1 MTNKSPCIS
10 VIMSVYNAEK
20 YVRDCIRSI
29 LGQTFSDFEF
39 IIINDASTDS
49 SPEII
54 KSFKDKRIRLLNNRE
69 RCYPTRN
76 KGLRVARGKYICI
89 MDADDISLPHRFE
102 RQVLFMEQ
110 HPQYGLAGSGYR
122 VLGKERDLYRES
134 DYQKIKV
141 QLMRN
146 NCFIHPSVIIR
157 HDLLKKHKL
166 RYIRKYYYSSDYDF
180 LARAARYFP
189 ITNIPEVLMHYRV
202 HEGQVTIQYR
212 KRQAEL
218 ADEIS
223 IDQLRYIGINPTKEE
238 TGMHL
243 NLLKGNPI
251 EYSRKL
257 KLYKW
262 INRIREAN
270 LKACFYDKNELE
282 AFFEALIFM
291 QPFCKKY
298 PNKLTVKERTKVK
311 GTIREDL
318 TDVTFVIPVRITS
331 DHVIENLNTTIDFIR
346 NNFNTSFYL
355 LEADVAQRYFPAENQ
370 KGVRYEFIRDDNPV
384 FPRTKWINRLLNSVE
399 TPYVAVWEPGSIVM
413 PDQIKNA
420 IKNLKYSD
428 TILSIPYSE
437 RIYKC
442 DPLSSGMFGKYMKP
456 EVLKL
461 MAPAMPVESNLK
473 NKGQV
478 FLVNRKRYLATRGEN
493 EKLYGEEMENVVRLK
508 MMDVLNMTVY
518 HSAGPLFCLWYP
530 DSRIHKNNQIDSEIL
545 NRKELLNTCKHAK
558 V

>member
-1 MTNKSPCIS
+1 MISNRPCIS

-20 YVRDCIRSI
+20 YVGDCIRSI

-54 KSFKDKRIRLLNNRE
+54 RSFRDKRIRLLNNRE
-69 RCYPTRN
+69 RSYPTRN

-110 HPQYGLAGSGYR
+110 NPQYGLAGSGYR

-202 HEGQVTIQYR
+202 HEGQVTMQFR

-370 KGVRYEFIRDDNPV
+370 KDVRYEFIHDDNPV
-384 FPRTKWINRLLNSVE
+384 FHRTKWINRLLKSVG

-420 IKNLKYSD
+420 VESLRY
-428 TILSIPYSE
+428 TEAILSIPYSE

-442 DPLSSGMFGKYMKP
+442 DQLSGGLFGKSMKP

-461 MAPAMPVESNLK
+461 MAPAMSVESNHLFS
-473 NKGQV
+473 GQV
-478 FLVNRKRYLATRGEN
+478 FLVNRERYQTRGVEN
-493 EKLYGEEMENVVRLK
+493 EKFYVCELEFTERIKRLEISGLEVFYSNGDLFNLWRPMGK
-508 MMDVLNMTVY
+508 NSCFI
-518 HSAGPLFCLWYP
+518 HSEDEWKK
-530 DSRIHKNNQIDSEIL
+530 IN
-545 NRKELLNTCKHAK
+545 ELQKT
-558 V
+558 